1 MKVLAIAA
9 LLLTPGLFA
18 DAEIHRFQPSPP
30 RTVVF
35 MQAAAPP
42 VIRTGVLQST
52 LIALPAEEKVA
63 TVFVG
68 DTEGWVVDG
77 GHVASRYISVKP
89 KVPNAATDVHII
101 SDHGNEYT
109 LELREV
115 STDGDSHFDSNV
127 ILSAGDKGAQDK
139 ISQLPVFLPAAEVEK
154 ARADAAAAQAA
165 AEKTRKDEQAKVEA
179 DRAAYPAKVHFD
191 YEWNHEKGRELGI
204 QQIWRD
210 DKFTYIRG
218 KFQETPALY
227 ELKDKKG
234 SLVNFDF
241 ADGLYTVPKQLEDGY
256 LTIGKTKVE
265 FKRTGEGS

>member
-1 MKVLAIAA
+1 MKLLVFAT
-9 LLLTPGLFA
+9 LLLAPGLFA
-18 DAEIHRFQPSPP
+18 DAETHHFQPGAP
-30 RTVVF
+30 RTIVF
-35 MQAAAPP
+35 TTAAAPP

-68 DTEGWVVDG
+68 DTENWVVDG

-89 KVPNAATDVHII
+89 KTPNSATDVHII

-115 STDGDSHFDSNV
+115 TADTDDRFDSNV
-127 ILSAGDKGAQDK
+127 ILAAGDKGAQDK
-139 ISQLPVFLPAAEVEK
+139 IAQLPVFLPAVEVDK

-165 AEKTRKDEQAKVEA
+165 AEKTRKDEQTTIEA

-191 YEWNHEKGRELGI
+191 YQWNREKGRELGI
-204 QQIWRD
+204 EQIWRD
-210 DKFTYIRG
+210 DRFTYIRG

-227 ELKDKKG
+227 EFKDKKG

-241 ADGLYTVPKQLEDGY
+241 SDGLYTVPKQIENGY
-256 LTIGKTKVE
+256 LTIGKARVD
-265 FKRTGEGS
+265 FKRTGEGN